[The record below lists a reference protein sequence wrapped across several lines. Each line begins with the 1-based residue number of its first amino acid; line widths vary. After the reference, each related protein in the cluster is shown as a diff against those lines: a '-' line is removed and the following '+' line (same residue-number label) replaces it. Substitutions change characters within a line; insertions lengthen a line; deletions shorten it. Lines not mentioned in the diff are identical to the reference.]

1 MAAKSNKMHLLAN
14 LISLLDIQR
23 ARKGWLVVLC
33 PTSASALACTQTL
46 ASLMPANIKFSGR
59 TALLPSGKLSVAC
72 PSDPVFPTENFAL
85 AFIGWGETGTVTP
98 GVEQWK
104 NKALEILNI
113 KVQ

>member
-1 MAAKSNKMHLLAN
+1 
-14 LISLLDIQR
+14 
-23 ARKGWLVVLC
+23 
-33 PTSASALACTQTL
+33 
-46 ASLMPANIKFSGR
+46 
-59 TALLPSGKLSVAC
+59 LSVAC